1 MRLND
6 VVQFAFHAMQGYR
19 TRTYLMLLAMAIG
32 VASVVLL
39 TSLGEGARLYVSQQF
54 SSLGTHLL
62 IILPGRSETTGGA
75 PPMMGETPRDLT
87 LQDVMAM
94 KKSRHV
100 RRLAPIVVGAAPV
113 SYRQLEREVMVVGS
127 TASLYE
133 VRQLTLSRGQFL
145 PELEI
150 TRSASVCVLG
160 FTLYRELF
168 GNQASLGEWVRVSDY
183 RCRVIGVLEEEGM
196 SLGMDMGD
204 VLIMPVASA
213 QSLFNVNSV
222 FRVLVE
228 ARSAEV
234 LARAQQDVINI
245 IRTRHDGEDD
255 ITVLSQDALL
265 STFDRILS
273 ALTYSLGGIAAISL
287 LVAGIMIMNVMLVAV
302 AQRTAEIGLLK
313 ALGTPRKLIILL
325 FLTESAFLSI
335 MGALLG
341 LIIGFSGNW
350 VLQQYFPDFPF
361 VAPNWA
367 LWTAVAVAVGTGL
380 LFGLLPARHAA
391 DLDAV
396 QALSGHS

>member
-6 VVQFAFHAMQGYR
+6 IVQFAFHAMQGYR

-54 SSLGTHLL
+54 SSLGTNLL
-62 IILPGRSETTGGA
+62 IVLPGRSETTGGA
-75 PPMMGETPRDLT
+75 IPMMGETPRDLT
-87 LQDVMAM
+87 LQDVMALQ
-94 KKSRHV
+94 KSRHI

-113 SYRQLEREVMVVGS
+113 SHHQLEREVMILGS

-133 VRQLTLSRGQFL
+133 VRQLSLFRGQFL
-145 PELEI
+145 PPLEL
-150 TRSASVCVLG
+150 TRASPVCVLG
-160 FTLYRELF
+160 YTLYRELF
-168 GNQASLGEWVRVSDY
+168 GTQAPLGEWIRVSDY
-183 RCRVIGVLEEEGM
+183 RCRVIGVLDEEGM
-196 SLGMDMGD
+196 SLGTDMGD

-213 QSLFNVNSV
+213 QSLFNVTSM
-222 FRVLVE
+222 FRILIE
-228 ARSAEV
+228 ARSSEV
-234 LARAQQDVINI
+234 MSLAQQDVINI

-265 STFDRILS
+265 STFDRIFS

-302 AQRTAEIGLLK
+302 AQRTTEIGLLK
-313 ALGTPRKLIILL
+313 ALGAPRRQIIML

-341 LIIGFSGNW
+341 LLVGFGGNW
-350 VLQQYFPDFPF
+350 LLQQYFPDFPF
-361 VAPNWA
+361 QAPSWA
-367 LWTAVAVAVGTGL
+367 LWAAVVVAVSCGL
-380 LFGLLPARHAA
+380 LFGLLPARRAA
-391 DLDAV
+391 DLDPV
-396 QALSGHS
+396 LALSGRG

>member
-6 VVQFAFHAMQGYR
+6 VVQFALHAMQGYR
-19 TRTYLMLLAMAIG
+19 TRTILMLLAMAIG

-39 TSLGEGARLYVSQQF
+39 TSLGEGARIYVSQQF
-54 SSLGTHLL
+54 SSLGTNLL

-94 KKSRHV
+94 QKSRYV
-100 RRLAPIVVGAAPV
+100 KQLAPIVVGAAPV
-113 SYRQLEREVMVVGS
+113 SYRQLEREVMILGS
-127 TASLYE
+127 TASMLD
-133 VRQLTLSRGQFL
+133 VRQLNLSRGQFL
-145 PELEI
+145 PESDM
-150 TRSASVCVLG
+150 TRAASVCVLG
-160 FTLYRELF
+160 YTLYKELF
-168 GNQASLGEWVRVSDY
+168 RNQSALGEWVRVSDY
-183 RCRVIGVLEEEGM
+183 RCRVIGVLEEKGM

-204 VLIMPVASA
+204 VLVIPVASA
-213 QSLFNVNSV
+213 QSLFNTESV
-222 FRVLVE
+222 FRVLIE

-234 LARAQQDVINI
+234 MERAQQDITNI

-273 ALTYSLGGIAAISL
+273 ALTFSLGGIAAISL

-302 AQRTAEIGLLK
+302 AQRTVEIGLLK
-313 ALGTPRKLIILL
+313 ALGAPRKLIILL
-325 FLTESAFLSI
+325 FLTESAFLS
-335 MGALLG
+335 MLGALIG

-350 VLQQYFPDFPF
+350 ILQQYFPDFPF
-361 VAPNWA
+361 QAPGWA
-367 LWTAVAVAVGTGL
+367 LWAAVSVALSCGL

-391 DLDAV
+391 DLDPV
-396 QALSGHS
+396 QSLSGR